1 MIHETQFVPPVLHK
15 QETSKHAIV
24 DLKMLMVW
32 T

>member
-1 MIHETQFVPPVLHK
+1 MIHETQFVPPVLNQ

-24 DLKMLMVW
+24 HLKMFMVW